1 MSKQFYIANISE
13 KEKNKMKKKILSIT
27 LAVCILVSLFTLT
40 SCAKETPFTL
50 VKNAVEKTSALD
62 AIDVDMTMDMSMDM
76 MGISMTVPMTVD
88 MQATGLKTE
97 APKIYTN
104 MKTETSGIEMTV
116 EMYQDGEYF
125 YITIPMLGNIK
136 TKASAL
142 VADYDSMADV
152 ESMLKVLPEELFTE
166 EVAIVENEDGT
177 KTVAI
182 DIADE
187 KFNELYK
194 DFVDGATATIA
205 EGTELKDFALANAK
219 VEVTVNEDGY
229 VAVYKIA
236 FDMEMTLSMG
246 EEMADL
252 GMGEMEVSAT
262 VDSVITYND
271 PGATVTV
278 TPMENLDSFE
288 EITEEDLAA
297 LGI

>member
-1 MSKQFYIANISE
+1 
-13 KEKNKMKKKILSIT
+13 MKKKILSLA
-27 LAVCILVSLFTLT
+27 LAVWMLISLFTLT

-50 VKNAVEKTSALD
+50 VKNAVEKTNALD
-62 AIDVDMTMDMSMDM
+62 AIDVDMTMDMSVDM
-76 MGISMTVPMTVD
+76 MGISMTIPMTVD

-97 APKIYTN
+97 APKVYTN
-104 MKTETSGIEMTV
+104 MKTETAGVEMTV
-116 EMYQDGEYF
+116 EIYQDAEYF

-136 TKASAL
+136 TKAASL
-142 VADYDSMADV
+142 TADYDSISDV
-152 ESMLKVLPEELFTE
+152 ESMIKVLPEEFFTE
-166 EVAIVENEDGT
+166 EIAIVENEDGT
-177 KTVAI
+177 KTVSI

-194 DFVDGATATIA
+194 DFVDGATASIA
-205 EGTELKDFALANAK
+205 EGTELKEFALANAK

-246 EEMADL
+246 EEMAAL
-252 GMGEMEVSAT
+252 GMDEMEVSAT
-262 VDSVITYND
+262 VDSVITYNN
-271 PGATVTV
+271 PGAVVTV